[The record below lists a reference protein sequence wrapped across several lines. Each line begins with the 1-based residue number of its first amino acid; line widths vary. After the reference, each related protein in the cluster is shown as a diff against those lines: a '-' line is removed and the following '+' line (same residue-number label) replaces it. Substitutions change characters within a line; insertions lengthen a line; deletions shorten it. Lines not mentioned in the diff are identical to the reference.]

1 MCTHIPCTSDEH
13 NDGMS
18 HGKVFPLATTHQFLS
33 CARRVVGLS
42 LLLCDLSFSLKRI
55 RLQP

>member
-42 LLLCDLSFSLKRI
+42 LLLCDLSFS
-55 RLQP
+55 